1 MAVQASQELAR
12 SKAQYEEALNV
23 YKEQRAEKRKR
34 NVRNTRNDLLRV
46 FSTDRASRAAADI
59 KNITGVDTAGN
70 QTVLESRMAEHIL
83 RRHGENGEADHSMR
97 DINDIGRI
105 QYVIDNYDSV
115 VDGGTTQSYVTN
127 VDGKNRP
134 AKTVL
139 FSKAVNGTYY
149 VVEAV
154 PDTTKH
160 TTYIV
165 TAYMTKNKPTGVQSA
180 DASAPTLT
188 AKTEAGLPVGTATV
202 PQAAPTVNPASP
214 DGTKLSRTVE
224 TARDAGITP
233 EPVKRDINTGI
244 EDGKY
249 RYIPESND
257 AAVLLLSQYGMK
269 QGAQSRSAERRQ
281 QRGEHRPLPAAG
293 LFFYRKQ
300 RRGAGRVQ
308 QRENHHAHRRFPCP
322 AVGKQYAAHC

>member
-12 SKAQYEEALNV
+12 NKAQYEEALNV

-115 VDGGTTQSYVTN
+115 VDGGTTKAYATPKAN
-127 VDGKNRP
+127 GRNGL
-134 AKTVL
+134 AKTVK

-165 TAYMTKNKPTGVQSA
+165 SAYMTKK
-180 DASAPTLT
+180 
-188 AKTEAGLPVGTATV
+188 
-202 PQAAPTVNPASP
+202 
-214 DGTKLSRTVE
+214 
-224 TARDAGITP
+224 
-233 EPVKRDINTGI
+233 
-244 EDGKY
+244 
-249 RYIPESND
+249 
-257 AAVLLLSQYGMK
+257 
-269 QGAQSRSAERRQ
+269 
-281 QRGEHRPLPAAG
+281 
-293 LFFYRKQ
+293 
-300 RRGAGRVQ
+300 
-308 QRENHHAHRRFPCP
+308 
-322 AVGKQYAAHC
+322 

>member
-1 MAVQASQELAR
+1 
-12 SKAQYEEALNV
+12 
-23 YKEQRAEKRKR
+23 
-34 NVRNTRNDLLRV
+34 
-46 FSTDRASRAAADI
+46 
-59 KNITGVDTAGN
+59 
-70 QTVLESRMAEHIL
+70 MAEHIL

-105 QYVIDNYDSV
+105 QYVLDNYDSV
-115 VDGGTTQSYVTN
+115 VDGGTTKAYATPKAN
-127 VDGKNRP
+127 GRNGL
-134 AKTVL
+134 AKTVK

-154 PDTTKH
+154 PDTAKH

-165 TAYMTKNKPTGVQSA
+165 SAYMTKNKPTGVQSA

-188 AKTEAGLPVGTATV
+188 AKTEADLPVGTATV
-202 PQAAPTVNPASP
+202 LQAAPTVNPASP
-214 DGTKLSRTVE
+214 DGTKISRTVE
-224 TARDAGITP
+224 TVRDAGITP
-233 EPVKRDINTGI
+233 EPVKSDINTGI

-293 LFFYRKQ
+293 LFFY
-300 RRGAGRVQ
+300 
-308 QRENHHAHRRFPCP
+308 
-322 AVGKQYAAHC
+322 

>member
-1 MAVQASQELAR
+1 
-12 SKAQYEEALNV
+12 
-23 YKEQRAEKRKR
+23 
-34 NVRNTRNDLLRV
+34 
-46 FSTDRASRAAADI
+46 
-59 KNITGVDTAGN
+59 
-70 QTVLESRMAEHIL
+70 MAEHIL

-115 VDGGTTQSYVTN
+115 VDGRTTKAYVTPKAN
-127 VDGKNRP
+127 GRNGL
-134 AKTVL
+134 AKTVK

-154 PDTTKH
+154 PDTAKH

-165 TAYMTKNKPTGVQSA
+165 SAYMTKNKPTGSSSGNVQALPST
-180 DASAPTLT
+180 SETT
-188 AKTEAGLPVGTATV
+188 TTIPVGNPTI
-202 PQAAPTVNPASP
+202 PQAAPTVNPSSP

-224 TARDAGITP
+224 TVRDAGITP
-233 EPVKRDINTGI
+233 EPVKSDINTGI

-257 AAVLLLSQYGMK
+257 DAVLLLSQYGMK

-281 QRGEHRPLPAAG
+281 QRSEHRPLPAAG

-308 QRENHHAHRRFPCP
+308 
-322 AVGKQYAAHC
+322 